1 MSAELVQYPK
11 LLWSPD
17 GVEVTAQTVEDEA
30 RYAAE
35 GYRVTAEP
43 PAEAPAPVPEEPE
56 AVLEVPPPDPENEP
70 ATFGPADDDTFAED
84 AKPKKA
90 AKKK

>member
-17 GVEVTAQTVEDEA
+17 GVEVTAVDADDELKYLA
-30 RYAAE
+30 Q
-35 GYRVTAEP
+35 GYRLTAEP
-43 PAEAPAPVPEEPE
+43 PAEAPVPDEPD
-56 AVLEVPPPDPENEP
+56 EVPPADPENEP
-70 ATFGPADDDTFAED
+70 ATFGAADDDTFAED
-84 AKPKKA
+84 DAKPTKKA